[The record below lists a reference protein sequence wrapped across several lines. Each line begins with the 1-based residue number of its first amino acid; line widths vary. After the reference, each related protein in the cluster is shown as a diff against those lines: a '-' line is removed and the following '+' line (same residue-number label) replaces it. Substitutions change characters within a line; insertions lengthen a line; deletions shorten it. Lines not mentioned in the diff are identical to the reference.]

1 MRNNVA
7 YKIYREKTINKINSK
22 VKLLGSY
29 STIDALTFLN
39 MRLILTIFV
48 FVIVLIFS
56 KYGYILAPFIAVLFY
71 VVIEKVF
78 LDYQIGVR
86 AKKLEKEA
94 LFFFEVFS
102 LTLESGRNLKNALQ
116 LTAQNIDSEL
126 SMEFKKT
133 LAEVNLGKSLNESLE
148 DMKMRIPSDTINN
161 TILNMIQS
169 NTFGSSIINSINNQ
183 IDYLREKQM
192 LYVKSEI
199 AKLPTK
205 VSVISVVFF
214 IPIMLIIILAPV
226 LIAYLTK

>member
-1 MRNNVA
+1 
-7 YKIYREKTINKINSK
+7 
-22 VKLLGSY
+22 
-29 STIDALTFLN
+29 
-39 MRLILTIFV
+39 
-48 FVIVLIFS
+48 
-56 KYGYILAPFIAVLFY
+56 
-71 VVIEKVF
+71 
-78 LDYQIGVR
+78 
-86 AKKLEKEA
+86 
-94 LFFFEVFS
+94 
-102 LTLESGRNLKNALQ
+102 
-116 LTAQNIDSEL
+116 
-126 SMEFKKT
+126 
-133 LAEVNLGKSLNESLE
+133 
-148 DMKMRIPSDTINN
+148 MRIPSDTINN